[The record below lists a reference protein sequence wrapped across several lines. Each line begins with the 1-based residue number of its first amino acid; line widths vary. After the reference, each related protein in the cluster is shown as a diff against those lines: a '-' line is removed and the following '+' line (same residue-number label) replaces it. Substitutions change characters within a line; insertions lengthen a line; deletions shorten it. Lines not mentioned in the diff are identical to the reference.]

1 MGSSRLQM
9 PGVRTAGFVLLL
21 LLFCCLFLVGMKY
34 FRMVRTHAQVMVSS
48 DVCLLSEQDHGG
60 QVVTCTDLSAL
71 FDSGYF
77 SQDSPPVDF
86 CSMEGDSPIKVHT
99 SLDSTLQHRLNLLFR
114 RYQPLIGAGVVLD
127 PATGAILAM
136 ASYRHENLN
145 PDILAEGKNNYC
157 TYAGFPAASLI
168 KIVTAGAVLEKK
180 GFTSHKTLPVSG
192 RFHTLYKYQ
201 LGLKRQRFKPQ
212 PVSLEKAFSLSIN
225 PFFGKLG
232 IKVLKEKE
240 LMETAR
246 ELLFDVPI
254 EFDLPVGTSK
264 ILVPE
269 SDYGRAEQACGF
281 NTETTI
287 SPLHAA
293 LIASLPINEGKIM
306 RPFLVERLESKAGV
320 ELFYRQLKVL
330 SQPFGAK
337 SVRNLRRLM
346 RATVR
351 YGTAK
356 KSFAHLRR
364 VRGSRNW
371 VLGGKTGTID
381 MPDRRGRCEWF
392 AGYGEN
398 GKRKVAVA
406 IVLVHG
412 EKRTISSS
420 YVAAEV
426 IKNALRKPSLE
437 IAQAEDVSR

>member
-1 MGSSRLQM
+1 M
-9 PGVRTAGFVLLL
+9 PGIKTIGSVLVL
-21 LLFCCLFLVGMKY
+21 LLFCCLFLVGMNY
-34 FRMVRTHAQVMVSS
+34 FRMFKAHDQAV
-48 DVCLLSEQDHGG
+48 VCGAVCPLGERDFQ
-60 QVVTCTDLSAL
+60 QRVTCTDLSAL
-71 FDSGYF
+71 FDPEYF
-77 SQDSPPVDF
+77 YQNSPPVDF
-86 CSMEGDSPIKVHT
+86 RSPNDDMPIGVHT
-99 SLDSTLQHRLNLLFR
+99 SLDPTLQHRLVVLLH
-114 RYQPLIGAGVVLD
+114 RYAPLIGAGVALD

-180 GFTSHKTLPVSG
+180 GFTSSKTLPVSG

-201 LGLKRQRFKPQ
+201 LGLKRPRFKARS
-212 PVSLEKAFSLSIN
+212 VSLEKAFSLSVN

-232 IKVLKEKE
+232 VKVLKESE
-240 LMETAR
+240 FMETAR

-254 EFDLPVGTSK
+254 EFDLPVGVSK

-269 SDYGRAEQACGF
+269 SIYARAEQACGF
-281 NTETTI
+281 NNGTTI

-306 RPFLVERLESKAGV
+306 RPFLVKRLESKAGV

-337 SVRNLRRLM
+337 SVRNLQRLM

-364 VRGSRNW
+364 ERGSRNW
-371 VLGGKTGTID
+371 VLGGKTGTLD
-381 MPDRRGRCEWF
+381 LPGRQGRCEWF
-392 AGYGEN
+392 AGYGKN

-420 YVAAEV
+420 YVAAEI
-426 IKNALRKPSLE
+426 IKNALRKPPLE
-437 IAQAEDVSR
+437 IAKAEEGDK